1 MPYKLM
7 EPLIGKTVEVKKKR
21 ISSGIVQNYRSKKHK
36 ENNIEILVETENKAD
51 AKEVFKDIRKLL
63 KKKDRLLDKG
73 LSYQMHCSM
82 K

>member
-1 MPYKLM
+1 MTNNKQGFR
-7 EPLIGKTVEVKKKR
+7 ETEIKKKE
-21 ISSGIVQNYRSKKHK
+21 IGSGIVHNYRSKKRK

-51 AKEVFKDIRKLL
+51 SKEVFKDIRKLL

-73 LSYQMHCSM
+73 LSYQIHFSM